1 MSQDKNQFP
10 KIEKAAAMR
19 EITNNSKNKLA
30 SRLYRN
36 SSLNHVNSST
46 SMLSSFAHDIEPSFL
61 NSSSS
66 NSQLIASISLKKLK
80 KKSDNEP
87 YLSINNGKLLINK
100 GDTSY
105 LANEKSPKQN
115 QRKLFKKLDKL
126 SYQPMNKILP
136 D

>member
-1 MSQDKNQFP
+1 
-10 KIEKAAAMR
+10 MR

-80 KKSDNEP
+80 KKV
-87 YLSINNGKLLINK
+87 I
-100 GDTSY
+100 SY
-105 LANEKSPKQN
+105 SREVVVLKMKQN
-115 QRKLFKKLDKL
+115 KKKH
-126 SYQPMNKILP
+126 KIY
-136 D
+136 